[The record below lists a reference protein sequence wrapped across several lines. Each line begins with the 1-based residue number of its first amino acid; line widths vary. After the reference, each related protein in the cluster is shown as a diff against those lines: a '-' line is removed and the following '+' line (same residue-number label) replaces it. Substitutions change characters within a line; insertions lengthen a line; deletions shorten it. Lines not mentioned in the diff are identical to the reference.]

1 MQMKKIA
8 SAVALMGFAGMTLS
22 AFAADAA
29 QAEKIEV
36 IGSNIKRVAKE
47 GPVPVVILKKEEI
60 QKTGAST
67 VAELLKNNGVAGGGS
82 FETQSSASFV
92 SGASAVG
99 FRGLSAGDTLVLLN
113 GRRIAAYGGA
123 QQSGS
128 DGAVAFVDL
137 NSLPLSAVEQIQILK
152 DGASAVYGADAIA
165 GVLNIVTRKDYQ
177 GFETNFRV
185 GAYGDAGGQETKA
198 NATIGFGSLVEDRY
212 NVMLTLEGSKTD
224 AIYFRDRDL
233 TKSFD
238 HRGQF
243 AAGYDGRSGYSD
255 YGNYYTTA
263 GGVPKAGPNCP
274 AEFIRAGVCR
284 YDFSLVEQL
293 QPEQTRTGG
302 LLVGTFAVTPDI
314 KAFSEL
320 AFNRNKTTV
329 EGRASALGTEN
340 DFLSVDAY
348 RGLAAGTTGNLVAS
362 ALAVH
367 APAGYFAGNPDKVYM
382 NTRITE
388 YGPRN
393 DEITTD
399 SLRAL
404 VGIKGTFND
413 WSWETA
419 LTQSKTKVETINNN
433 EVRKDVLAD
442 LIVSG
447 AANMY
452 GNQKTGM
459 DAARYIGSDHSE
471 SKLTMFDFKLSGEL
485 FQLPAGP
492 LAMAFGGEAR
502 KEEMSS
508 HADEISAAGL
518 KTGSAST
525 NTNGDRNL
533 KSAFVEFNVPVF
545 DSLELQ
551 LATRY
556 DRYSDFGGTTNPKV
570 ALRFQPTKSFL
581 VRASYGTAFKAP
593 TLFQLYEAQQAGGFN
608 DYTDTARCAAG
619 VTVDCDTRL
628 IEVRSGGSVAAGYT
642 LKPEESKNYNLGF
655 VWEPTGNINTSV
667 DFWRIK
673 KTNAITQ
680 SDVQTLIDNNSPNVI
695 RNPTVDGVPGSI
707 IYVRN
712 SYYNAYRQDLSG
724 VDFEVNGKWTLPNG
738 AKFGSGLSLT
748 YTNKFKQWS
757 ADGTEVVNQVGNNFY
772 YVAVPRLKGQ
782 SRFDYTQGTWNV
794 ASQVNYTSSY
804 SADYLGAGA
813 AESQTKVASYTT
825 VDSQVGYRGLK
836 NTELRFGIRNLFNR
850 EAVYVAGYAAGT
862 DTAMYDARGRF
873 YYASVNYKFW

>member
-1 MQMKKIA
+1 MKKIA
-8 SAVALMGFAGMTLS
+8 SAVALMGFAGFNAS

-29 QAEKIEV
+29 SAEKIEV
-36 IGSNIKRVAKE
+36 VGSNIKRVAKE

-67 VAELLKNNGVAGGGS
+67 VSELLKNNGVAGGGS

-113 GRRIAAYGGA
+113 GRRISAYGGA

-165 GVLNIVTRKDYQ
+165 GVLNIITRKDYQ

-185 GAYGDAGGQETKA
+185 GAYGDAGGAETKA
-198 NATIGFGSLVEDRY
+198 SATIGFGSLADDRY
-212 NVMLTLEGSKTD
+212 NVMLSLEGSKTD

-238 HRGQF
+238 HRSQF
-243 AAGYDGRSGYSD
+243 ASGYDGRSGYSD
-255 YGNYYTTA
+255 FGNYYTSA
-263 GGVPKAGPNCP
+263 GGTPKAGPNCP

-284 YDFSLVEQL
+284 YDFGRVEQL
-293 QPEQTRTGG
+293 QPEQTRVGG
-302 LLVGTFAVTPDI
+302 LLVGTFAITPDI

-320 AFNRNKTTV
+320 AFNRNKTKV

-340 DFLSVDAY
+340 DFLSVDSV
-348 RGLAAGTTGNLVAS
+348 RGLAAGTTGNAVAT
-362 ALAVH
+362 ALAQH
-367 APAGYFAGNPDKVYM
+367 APAGYFSGNPDKVYM

-399 SLRAL
+399 ATRAL
-404 VGIKGTFND
+404 IGLKGNFMD

-433 EVRKDVLAD
+433 EIRKDVLAD
-442 LIVSG
+442 LIVNG
-447 AANMY
+447 TANIY
-452 GNQKTGM
+452 GNQKTGL
-459 DAARYIGSDHSE
+459 DSARYIGWDHSE
-471 SKLTMFDFKLSGEL
+471 SKLTMFDFKLSGEVL
-485 FQLPAGP
+485 QLPAGA

-508 HADEISAAGL
+508 TADPISTAGL

-533 KSAFVEFNVPVF
+533 NSAFLEFNVPVL

-556 DRYSDFGGTTNPKV
+556 DHYSDFGSTSNPKI
-570 ALRFQPTKSFL
+570 ALRWQPSKSFL

-608 DYTDTARCAAG
+608 DYVDTARCNAG
-619 VTVDCDTRL
+619 IATDCDTRL
-628 IEVRSGGSVAAGYT
+628 IEVRSGGSVAAGYQ

-655 VWEPTGNINTSV
+655 VWEPTANINTSI

-680 SDVQTLIDNNSPNVI
+680 NDVQTLIDNNSPNVI
-695 RNPTVDGVPGSI
+695 RNPSVDGVPGAI

-724 VDFEVNGKWTLPNG
+724 VDFELNGKWTLPNG
-738 AKFGSGLSLT
+738 AKFAPGLSLT

-782 SRFDYTQGTWNV
+782 GRFDYSQGIWNV
-794 ASQVNYTSSY
+794 ASQLNYTSSY
-804 SADYLGAGA
+804 SADYQGAGA
-813 AESQTKVASYTT
+813 AEAQTKVASFTT